1 MFPLRQEK
9 KEMSEGRRSLH
20 SDKRNSTDF
29 TNPIAMTI
37 PPQKIESISQLNTLI
52 GQKTL
57 HPLLSIIDLAEATR
71 LDQLSISGDFYAL
84 FFKQVQCGDFRFGR
98 RCHDFQSCTLA
109 FKAPGQTIDIN
120 RHDAPEQTSILGIT
134 FHPKVFN
141 ETPLICKKSEYS
153 FFSYQENESLH
164 LSEREK
170 QIILGCMSNFQ
181 KELQRDIDRFSLRLL
196 AVHLE
201 LLLDYCL
208 RFYERQFITRCN
220 INNDILAYFN
230 QLLEQYLQAEHGA
243 KTELRSIEY
252 VHERIPQSI
261 AYLNDLV
268 RVETGKT
275 LREHVR
281 LKKIDMAKHLVTSSN
296 KTISEIALALGF
308 PNTQTFLCLFKKLVG
323 CSPNEYRQQGNNKP
337 N

>member
-1 MFPLRQEK
+1 
-9 KEMSEGRRSLH
+9 MSEGRRSLH

-52 GQKTL
+52 GKKTL

-230 QLLEQYLQAEHGA
+230 QLLEQYLQAEHGV

>member
-84 FFKQVQCGDFRFGR
+84 FFKQVQCGDFRYGR

-230 QLLEQYLQAEHGA
+230 QLLEQYLQAEHGV